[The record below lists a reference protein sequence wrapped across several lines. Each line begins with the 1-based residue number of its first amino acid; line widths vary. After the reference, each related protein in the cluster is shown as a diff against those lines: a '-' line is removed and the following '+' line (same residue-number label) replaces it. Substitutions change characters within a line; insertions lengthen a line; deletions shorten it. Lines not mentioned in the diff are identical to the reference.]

1 MLLCLAVVILALNE
15 TRKTLIASGL
25 AKSRER
31 TSKPVVHESAIA
43 GGGGVWIEDC
53 HQVDA
58 TGMRAAVDVIFLDA
72 GSRVIAGST
81 EITPGAKT
89 PEVEGA
95 VSALALPSGTI
106 RFSQTEP
113 GDRIAIE
120 TVGAELQRASSVGRR
135 SRLL

>member
-1 MLLCLAVVILALNE
+1 MILALNE

-31 TSKPVVHESAIA
+31 TSKPVVHEPAIS

-53 HQVDA
+53 RQVDA
-58 TGMRAAVDVIFLDA
+58 TGMNTAVDVIFLDA
-72 GSRVIAGST
+72 ASRVISGAS
-81 EITPGAKT
+81 EIRPGGKT

-106 RFSQTEP
+106 RYSQTEP

-120 TVGAELQRASSVGRR
+120 TVGAELPRAASVGRR